1 MKTKVRMYYCL
12 FAVTA
17 MACRSFSADQ
27 IPAHQAKQIADAAPA
42 KARAVLPQGILR
54 TTKPRRVLIWITPA
68 HLMEKDPHKGYC
80 IPYGTCAF
88 ETLGKKTGAF
98 EPIVSGDLAMYLPEN
113 IRQFDAIVMNNSS
126 GPWITPTDADGF
138 DQLTTSMA
146 KETFKKYG
154 RDMAAVEQ
162 VLQCRVS
169 QPLHTSFLHWVV
181 GYRSLCIPFAQF
193 GGMHSIPYAIAANRH
208 WPLFPKILGGT
219 FTGHPWNEEVGITV
233 EEPSHPLVAA
243 FDGKDFRLADEIYQ
257 YGDPYDRKGVRVL
270 LSLDPQR
277 TNMGVKWIDRQD
289 NDFALAWVKS
299 CCKGRVFYTSFGH
312 RTELFWNSQILQFY
326 LDAIQFATG
335 DLEAPTAP
343 RAERPL
349 KRAPG
354 PTPPEVRT
362 ARIKARKV
370 SLPTEQEIKQIE
382 AAAPDKAPAKPP
394 KPRKVLVWGHT
405 WTHEPN
411 PYAEKAL
418 EILGRK
424 TGTFEAVVSDD
435 PRLLLGDRLP
445 QFDALVMNNI
455 HEPDPFL
462 PEDFAKRSQE
472 QKAAARQFDAA
483 VKQSIL
489 EYVRSGKGIVGIHA
503 AAAALQNWPEYGQM
517 MGGYYSGHIYQE
529 VAIKLDDPR
538 HPVNACFG
546 GKPLRINDEVYIFGE
561 PYSRQRLHVLLSLDL
576 ERMADPGKRSD
587 KDYAVSW
594 LAQYGQGR
602 VFYTTLGHAADTYWN
617 PLFLRHVLAGI
628 QFAIGDCPQI
638 TQIPPER

>member
-17 MACRSFSADQ
+17 MACRSFSAPRPAQRAADQ

-42 KARAVLPQGILR
+42 KARAVA
-54 TTKPRRVLIWITPA
+54 TKPRRVLIWITPA
-68 HLMEKDPHKGYC
+68 HLMGKDPHKGYC

-98 EPIVSGDLAMYLPEN
+98 EPIVSDDLAMYLPEN

-126 GPWITPTDADGF
+126 GPWITPTDAD
-138 DQLTTSMA
+138 MA

-154 RDMAAVEQ
+154 RDKAAVEQ
-162 VLQCRVS
+162 VLQNSLLDWVRV
-169 QPLHTSFLHWVV
+169 
-181 GYRSLCIPFAQF
+181 
-193 GGMHSIPYAIAANRH
+193 GGGGIVAIHYAIAANRSRFAG
-208 WPLFPKILGGT
+208 FPKILGGT

-243 FDGKDFRLADEIYQ
+243 FGGKDFRLADEIYQ

-289 NDFALAWVKS
+289 NDFALAWVNS
-299 CCKGRVFYTSFGH
+299 CCRGRVFYTSFGH

-343 RAERPL
+343 RAVRPV

-354 PTPPEVRT
+354 PTPPEVMT

-370 SLPTEQEIKQIE
+370 SLPTEQEIRQIE
-382 AAAPDKAPAKPP
+382 SAAPDKAPAKPVR
-394 KPRKVLVWGHT
+394 PRKVLVWGHT

-424 TGTFEAVVSDD
+424 TGAFEAVVSDD

-462 PEDFAKRSQE
+462 PEDFAQRSEE
-472 QKAAARQFDAA
+472 QKVAARQFDAA

-489 EYVRSGKGIVGIHA
+489 EYVRGGKGIVGIHA
-503 AAAALQNWPEYGQM
+503 ATAALQNWPEYGQM

-529 VAIKLDDPR
+529 VAIKLDDPQ

-594 LAQYGQGR
+594 LSQYGQGR
-602 VFYTTLGHAADTYWN
+602 VFYTTLGHAGDTYWN